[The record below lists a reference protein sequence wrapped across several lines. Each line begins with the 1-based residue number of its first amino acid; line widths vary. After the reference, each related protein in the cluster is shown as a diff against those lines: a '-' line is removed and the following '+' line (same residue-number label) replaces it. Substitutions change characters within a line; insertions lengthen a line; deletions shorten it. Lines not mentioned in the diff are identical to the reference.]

1 MKRNITTLEELEQEQ
16 KKLKMTMELTKQAFA
31 ENLGTNRHQ
40 LKDFLLKKVALPTGA
55 IGLGYA
61 AIKKTA
67 SVVSDNN
74 DENEKQHT
82 ASSSGMLDKLVP
94 LVLSVAQ
101 AYFFKQWG
109 KEEVKN
115 DTSAY
120 PSEGNSTAHT
130 LKKVV

>member
-1 MKRNITTLEELEQEQ
+1 
-16 KKLKMTMELTKQAFA
+16 
-31 ENLGTNRHQ
+31 
-40 LKDFLLKKVALPTGA
+40 
-55 IGLGYA
+55 
-61 AIKKTA
+61 
-67 SVVSDNN
+67 
-74 DENEKQHT
+74 
-82 ASSSGMLDKLVP
+82 MLDKLVP